1 MNRKK
6 WLTIIWLSWI
16 VFFNP
21 IVNAQLKILS
31 LSDAIIGPYTKFR
44 PESMI
49 QLQWR
54 PGTSSYVWQ
63 KGDSLLQ
70 QDALSEKS
78 SFLVSLQ
85 ELNEA
90 LAKDGKSVFKS
101 FPTVKWVNT
110 NVIRLFGA
118 GQLLEFDIDDNSIE
132 RFQALPENA
141 KNPDIS
147 QNGIAFTKGADLFLQ
162 DMEGEIIRITRSEK
176 EGVIFGQTVHR
187 NEFGI
192 EKGIF
197 WSSDGSRLAF
207 YRKDESMVLFYPL
220 VDVMQREAK
229 LKNIRY
235 PMAGMASEQVT
246 IGVYNVKTRKTV
258 YLKTGKPVDQYL
270 TNIAWSPE
278 NEYVFVAVLNR
289 EQNHMKLNKYNA
301 ETGEFIQTLFE
312 ESHPKYVEPLQPIR
326 FLKKHPDRFIYES
339 RSDGYNHVYLYDI
352 SGRMIRQLTKGKFD
366 VTDIAGFDPKEQFM
380 YFVSTMERP
389 IERHIYKVNMKSG
402 KIQKLST
409 DQGTHSVRLSP
420 DAKFFID
427 TYSSVKE
434 PNIICIARTNGK
446 IIRELLHAKNPYKD
460 VKLGEIELSS
470 IQETGEHPELFY
482 RLIKPVDFDS
492 TKKYPVIVYVYGGP
506 HSQLVTNSW
515 LGGSRMWQHYMANKG
530 YIAFTL
536 DNRGTS
542 GRGFDFES
550 SIHRQLGKLE
560 VVDQMAG
567 IDYLLSLPYV
577 NKDRIGVH
585 GWSYGGFMTLN
596 LILKHPEIFKVAV
609 AGGPVTDWK
618 YYEIMYGERYMD
630 MPDENPEGY
639 KAADMKNYV
648 DNLKG
653 NLLIIHGAMDS
664 TVVWQHSLTFIREC
678 VKKGKQPDYFVYPTH
693 PHNVR
698 GWDRIHLMEKV
709 SRYFDDHL

>member
-1 MNRKK
+1 MYRKK
-6 WLTIIWLSWI
+6 WLTIMWLLS
-16 VFFNP
+16 VAFFSP
-21 IVNAQLKILS
+21 VVNAQLKTLT
-31 LSDAIIGPYTKFR
+31 LSDAIIGPYTTFR
-44 PESMI
+44 AESVK

-54 PGTSSYVWQ
+54 PGTSSYVWL

-70 QDALSEKS
+70 QEVTSEKPS
-78 SFLVSLQ
+78 LLVSLK
-85 ELNEA
+85 ELNDA
-90 LAKDGKSVFKS
+90 LTNDEKPVFKTFTPVS
-101 FPTVKWVNT
+101 WVNT
-110 NVIRLFGA
+110 NTIRLFSD
-118 GQLLEFDIDDNSIE
+118 GQLLEFDLENKNII
-132 RFQALPENA
+132 RFQVLPENA
-141 KNPDIS
+141 KNSDIS
-147 QNGIAFTKGADLFLQ
+147 QRSIAYTMGADLFLQ
-162 DMEGEIIRITRSEK
+162 DMDGEEVRLTRSEK
-176 EGVIFGQTVHR
+176 EGMVFGQTVHR

-192 EKGIF
+192 NKGTF
-197 WSSDGSRLAF
+197 WSPDGSRLAF
-207 YRKDESMVLFYPL
+207 YRKDESMVSFYPL

-235 PMAGMASEQVT
+235 PMAGMTSEQVS
-246 IGVYNVKTRKTV
+246 IGVYDLSTGKTV

-270 TNIAWSPE
+270 TNIAWSPD
-278 NEYVFVAVLNR
+278 NAFIFVAVLNR
-289 EQNHMKLNKYNA
+289 EQNHMKMNKYSA
-301 ETGEFIQTLFE
+301 KTGKLIQTLFE
-312 ESHPKYVEPLQPIR
+312 EEHPKYVEPLKPIR
-326 FLKKHPDRFIYES
+326 FLKKHSDQFIYES
-339 RSDGYNHVYLYDI
+339 RINGYNHVFLYDV
-352 SGRMIRQLTKGKFD
+352 SGKMIRQLTKGKFD
-366 VTDIAGFDPKEQFM
+366 VTDVIGFDPKERFM
-380 YFVSTMERP
+380 YYVSTMESP
-389 IERHIYKVNMKSG
+389 LERHIYKLNLGSG
-402 KIQKLST
+402 KLQKLST
-409 DQGTHSVRLSP
+409 AHGTHSASLST
-420 DAKFFID
+420 DASYLID
-427 TYSSVKE
+427 SYSNVKE
-434 PNIICIARTNGK
+434 PKIINIIRSNGK
-446 IIRELLHAKNPYKD
+446 LVRELLHAENPYGD
-460 VKLGEIELSS
+460 VKLGEIEVSS
-470 IQETGEHPELFY
+470 IQETDEHPELFY
-482 RLIKPVDFDS
+482 RLIKPVDFDPA
-492 TKKYPVIVYVYGGP
+492 KKYPVIVYVYGGP
-506 HSQLVTNSW
+506 HSQLVTDSW

-542 GRGFDFES
+542 GRGFDFEN

-577 NKDRIGVH
+577 DKDRIGVH

-596 LILKHPEIFKVAV
+596 LILKHPEIFKVGV

-678 VKKGKQPDYFVYPTH
+678 VKKSKQPDYFVYPTH

>member
-6 WLTIIWLSWI
+6 WLAIIWLLWMA
-16 VFFNP
+16 FFNP
-21 IVNAQLKILS
+21 VVNAQLKTLS

-44 PESMI
+44 PESMM

-85 ELNEA
+85 ELNEV
-90 LAKDGKSVFKS
+90 LTKDGKPVFKS

-118 GQLLEFDIDDNSIE
+118 GQLFEFDLDDNSIQ

-147 QNGIAFTKGADLFLQ
+147 QNGITFTKGADLFLQ
-162 DMEGEIIRITRSEK
+162 DLKGEIIRITRSKK
-176 EGVIFGQTVHR
+176 EGVIYGQTVHR

-192 EKGIF
+192 NKGTF
-197 WSSDGSRLAF
+197 WSSDGAHLAF
-207 YRKDESMVLFYPL
+207 YRKDESMVSFYPL

-229 LKNIRY
+229 LRNIRY
-235 PMAGMASEQVT
+235 PMAGMTSEQVT
-246 IGVYNVKTRKTV
+246 IGIYNLNTRKTV
-258 YLKTGKPVDQYL
+258 YLKTGKPEDQYL

-278 NEYVFVAVLNR
+278 NEFVYVAVLNR
-289 EQNHMKLNKYNA
+289 EQNHMKLNKYSA

-339 RSDGYNHVYLYDI
+339 RSNGYNHVYLYDI
-352 SGRMIRQLTKGKFD
+352 SGEMIRQLIKGEFD
-366 VTDIAGFDPKEQFM
+366 VTYVAGFDPKEQFM
-380 YFVSTMERP
+380 YFVSTMESP
-389 IERHIYKVNMKSG
+389 VERHIYKVNMKSG

-409 DQGTHSVRLSP
+409 DQGTHSASLSP

-427 TYSSVKE
+427 TYSNVKE
-434 PNIICIARTNGK
+434 PKIIHITRTNGK
-446 IIRELLHAKNPYKD
+446 IIRELLHAQNPYKD

-542 GRGFDFES
+542 GRGFDFEN

-560 VVDQMAG
+560 VLDQMAG
-567 IDYLLSLPYV
+567 IDYLLNLPYV
-577 NKDRIGVH
+577 DKDRIGVH

-648 DNLKG
+648 DSLKG